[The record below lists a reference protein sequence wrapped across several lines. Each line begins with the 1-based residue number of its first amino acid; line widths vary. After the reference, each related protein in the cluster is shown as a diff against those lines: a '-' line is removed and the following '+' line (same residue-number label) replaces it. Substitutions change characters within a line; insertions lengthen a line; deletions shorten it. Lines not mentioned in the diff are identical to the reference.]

1 MICPRCSLADISAS
15 GQCALCGFSPSAGVI
30 LKESVVE
37 EVREVIEQ
45 STGGRFAIQTLL
57 RLGERSL
64 VYLAREPGYDRHVAL
79 KVIPVADGVGLE
91 LAQRFERQAQV
102 SQRLQHAHIVP
113 IWAFGTSHTFLWYTM
128 EYVHG
133 QTLADVLR
141 ESGPLSLDRC
151 LGIAEQ
157 VATALDYAHRHGVVH
172 GDLKPTNIMFDD
184 RWIRVSDFAILDAF
198 GRHATSGAAGP
209 VLRMPEYMAPEQF
222 YARTPGPSADQYALA
237 IIVHQILT
245 GTPPFIGDSF
255 EEVARR
261 QANDRPSALT
271 DIRKDVPAGVA
282 DAVTRA
288 LSKRPTDRFQTVL
301 EFVTALAAG
310 ATAPAQPPG
319 APALR
324 RPSPTPL
331 RVSAPRVLLVDQEP
345 ERRWRRRLI
354 VGGLIAAM
362 IAAALIIQQ
371 RASKP
376 GRALEPM
383 VTAPIGPAPRTGEA
397 GEPATLPSERRAPTS
412 QIQAPGAPTTSPSPA
427 REEPS
432 PISRPATS
440 TPRTANPAATPSVPA
455 TLFVNATPWGQ
466 LYIDGQLIGNTPR
479 GNLRLT
485 PGRHAVRI
493 QREGFEPYERTLT
506 VTPGEVVRLTDIEL
520 RPRSQ

>member
-15 GQCALCGFSPSAGVI
+15 GSCALCGFSPSAGVI
-30 LKESVVE
+30 LKESLVE

-45 STGGRFAIQTLL
+45 STGGRFAIQALL

-64 VYLAREPGYDRHVAL
+64 VYLAREPAHDRHVAL

-91 LAQRFERQAQV
+91 LAQRFERQAQT

-113 IWAFGTSHTFLWYTM
+113 VWAFGTSHTFLWYSM
-128 EYVHG
+128 EYVRG

-172 GDLKPTNIMFDD
+172 GDLKPTNVLFDD

-198 GRHATSGAAGP
+198 GRHAASGRAGP
-209 VLRMPEYMAPEQF
+209 MLRMPEYMAPEQF
-222 YARTPGPSADQYALA
+222 YARTPGPSGDQYALA

-261 QANDRPSALT
+261 QANDRPPVLT
-271 DIRKDVPAGVA
+271 DIRKDVPPAVA
-282 DAVTRA
+282 EAVARA
-288 LSKRPTDRFQTVL
+288 LSKNPADRFQTVL
-301 EFVTALAAG
+301 EFVTALAVG
-310 ATAPAQPPG
+310 AAAPAQPLG
-319 APALR
+319 APAVR
-324 RPSPTPL
+324 RPPTPV
-331 RVSAPRVLLVDQEP
+331 RASAPRVLLVDQEP
-345 ERRWRRRLI
+345 QRRWRRRLI
-354 VGGLIAAM
+354 IGGLIAGL
-362 IAAALIIQQ
+362 AAGGLIIQF
-371 RASKP
+371 RAT
-376 GRALEPM
+376 GRDAGLEPM
-383 VTAPIGPAPRTGEA
+383 MTAPIAPAPRGTEA
-397 GEPATLPSERRAPTS
+397 RQPAGVPSDRREPAPLPASTAPDAPPQVPRRTTGAPRSATPAAVPSE
-412 QIQAPGAPTTSPSPA
+412 
-427 REEPS
+427 
-432 PISRPATS
+432 
-440 TPRTANPAATPSVPA
+440 PA

-466 LYIDGQLIGNTPR
+466 LLIDGQLIGNTPR
-479 GNLRLT
+479 GNLRLA
-485 PGRHAVRI
+485 PGRHVVRI

-506 VTPGEVVRLTDIEL
+506 VTAGEIVRLTEIEL